1 MVCPNCGL
9 NIADDNKFCPQC
21 GTPLYRTFDSYN
33 ADKVNMFF
41 MSHNDKLPESQI
53 TLIKEKL
60 MYLDEKK
67 WNTAY
72 SVQYK
77 DPIVALLLSF
87 FLGEFGID
95 RFYIGQTGLGVV
107 KLLTCGGFGI
117 WAIIDLFL
125 IMEATRVE
133 NANKLL
139 NAIA

>member
-1 MVCPNCGL
+1 
-9 NIADDNKFCPQC
+9 
-21 GTPLYRTFDSYN
+21 
-33 ADKVNMFF
+33 MFF